1 MNCGMKFNKKSNAD
15 DHFIRKHMPAQP
27 SQCHVCYKHFR
38 NPPALKRHRSK
49 AHGITNRMMKCLPSV
64 PKS

>member
-15 DHFIRKHMPAQP
+15 DHFIRKRMPAQP